1 MFKLVK
7 RSEVSNRKAT
17 GIKLIAILF
26 ALLTSSILIMIL
38 KLNPMEVY
46 ISMLKGAFG
55 SEYRIK
61 ETIIK
66 SIPLVI
72 AALGT
77 SIAFRMQFWNIGGE
91 GQIMMGAFSA
101 SFVALNFTQLPK
113 PILLSL
119 MMVAGLIGGGLW
131 ALIPAFLKAKWGTNE
146 TIVTLMM
153 NYIAIKW
160 VTYLQ
165 YGPWKDPK
173 SMGFPKIANFTDN
186 AILPKLLGVHIGWIF
201 ALALVIFTYI
211 LMKHSKKGYEIAV
224 LGESENTARYAG
236 INIKKTI
243 ITAMILSG
251 GLCGLVGMIQA
262 SAINNTLSVEL
273 SAGVGFTAIIIAWLS
288 ALKAPV
294 ILIVSILFAAL
305 LQGGSFIQTA
315 FGIPQAAAQILQ
327 GMILFFV
334 LGSEFFVRFKIVR
347 NSEPKFDKQEIIVGS
362 EAK

>member
-1 MFKLVK
+1 MFKLIK
-7 RSEVSNRKAT
+7 RSKVSNRKTT
-17 GIKLIAILF
+17 GIKLIAILL
-26 ALLTSSILIMIL
+26 ALLTSAIFIMIL
-38 KLNPMEVY
+38 DLNPLEVY
-46 ISMLKGAFG
+46 LSMLNGAFG
-55 SEYRIK
+55 SGYRVN

-66 SIPLVI
+66 AIPLVI
-72 AALGT
+72 AALGI

-101 SFVALNFTQLPK
+101 SFVALNFAQLPK

-119 MMVAGLIGGGLW
+119 MIIAGVIGGGLW

-173 SMGFPKIANFTDN
+173 SMGFPKVTNFTDN

-201 ALALVIFTYI
+201 ALVLVVFIYIF
-211 LMKHSKKGYEIAV
+211 MKHSKKGYEIAV

-236 INIKKTI
+236 INIQKTI

-251 GLCGLVGMIQA
+251 GLCGLVGMIQS

-273 SAGVGFTAIIIAWLS
+273 SAGVGFTAIIVAWLS
-288 ALKAPV
+288 ALRAPV

-315 FGIPQAAAQILQ
+315 FGIPEAAALILQ

-334 LGSEFFVRFKIVR
+334 LGSEFFVRFKIVW
-347 NSEPKFDKQEIIVGS
+347 NSESKSDKQEIIVGR